1 MVAVSE
7 IVIGIEQKVWL
18 LVNKLAALERDNA
31 ELTEKNQALL
41 EHNRTLQADL
51 LLTKSE
57 ISQLTQQAK
66 TQNGEEEESK
76 EARERKHHLRKEID
90 QYIVEIDQCI
100 EWLQNS

>member
-31 ELTEKNQALL
+31 ELSEKNQALL

-57 ISQLTQQAK
+57 ISQLTKQAK

-76 EARERKHHLRKEID
+76 EARERKHHLRNEID
-90 QYIVEIDQCI
+90 QYILEIDQCI

>member
-1 MVAVSE
+1 M
-7 IVIGIEQKVWL
+7 
-18 LVNKLAALERDNA
+18 
-31 ELTEKNQALL
+31 
-41 EHNRTLQADL
+41 

-66 TQNGEEEESK
+66 PQNGQEEESK

-90 QYIVEIDQCI
+90 QYIVENDQCI